1 MIDLGDKAQVGAL
14 KSNIHATFDSPQGK
28 EVMAFLEQIGAWTP
42 SIFETMDTNEIISRD
57 ANRRLI
63 GTIKT
68 ILSLSADQI
77 VYLHNKTEGG
87 I

>member
-1 MIDLGDKAQVGAL
+1 MTDLTDIDQVKAL

-28 EVMAFLEQIGAWTP
+28 EVMKFIEQIGTWTP
-42 SIFETMDTNEIISRD
+42 SIFETMDTNEIIARD

-68 ILSLSADQI
+68 LLDLSAEQI
-77 VYLHNKTEGG
+77 VYLSKKME
-87 I
+87 

>member
-1 MIDLGDKAQVGAL
+1 MTKDEAIAL

-28 EVMAFLEQIGAWTP
+28 EVMRYMERIGSWYP
-42 SIFETMDTNEIISRD
+42 KIYDSMDTNDIVSRD

-68 ILSLSADQI
+68 IMELKPEQI
-77 VYLHNKTEGG
+77 VALMEE
-87 I
+87 